1 MRCGG
6 IAEGAESRD
15 QIKVS
20 TEHVN
25 ACERSV
31 L

>member
-15 QIKVS
+15 LTKVKAGC
-20 TEHVN
+20 VN
-25 ACERSV
+25 VCERSM